1 MTMADKNM
9 FENHD
14 GTREISYM
22 PVQMLPLRVE
32 QEIPVKELLTMLLR
46 QKWSMLAILVVCIA
60 MALGYLFITRPVYT
74 STAYLLPPRSQ
85 DIEELNILDTLAPET
100 PPSPMFTPAKVYEYF
115 LTNLRSRGVKD
126 AFYREKDIALVLKK
140 EAPKDISPARLF
152 EEYFLEK
159 TSLTK
164 AGTDKPKDFYALSMN
179 GHNATQ
185 ITEWVNELVHFASQ
199 QSVQQLIADVRK
211 RIEAEQNS
219 LRHQINGQKAFAR
232 QTRNDRVVQLQEAL
246 RIAHKLNIQ
255 TNQLTKT
262 SVSQTNDPDEGFL
275 YMQGVDSLQTQIEVL
290 LSRKSDDAFAPKL
303 RELEEN
309 LEVLDSISFNPDTL
323 KVARIDMEA
332 VVPEE
337 PVRPNPPLVLLVAA
351 MLGMIIGLAWGLF
364 RSLIVLKKT

>member
-9 FENHD
+9 LENHD

-85 DIEELNILDTLAPET
+85 DIEELNILDTLAPEP
-100 PPSPMFTPAKVYEYF
+100 PPSPMFTPAMVYESF
-115 LTNLRSRGVKD
+115 LTNLRSRGIND
-126 AFYREKDIALVLKK
+126 AFYRENHIAGVLQK

-159 TSLTK
+159 TTLTSK
-164 AGTDKPKDFYALSMN
+164 GKEFYAFSMT

-185 ITEWVNELVHFASQ
+185 ITDWVNEFIHFASKET
-199 QSVQQLIADVRK
+199 VRQLIADVRQ

-219 LRHQINGQKAFAR
+219 IRHQISGQKAFAR
-232 QTRNDRVVQLQEAL
+232 QKRHDRLIQLQEAL
-246 RIAHKLNIQ
+246 HIAQKLNIQ
-255 TNQLTKT
+255 SNQLTKT
-262 SVSQTNDPDEGFL
+262 SGSQSTDPDQRLL
-275 YMQGVDSLQTQIEVL
+275 YMQGVDSLQTQIEIL
-290 LSRKSDDAFAPKL
+290 SSRKSDDAFAPKL
-303 RELEEN
+303 RELEEK
-309 LEVLDSISFNPDTL
+309 LEVLDSISFNPATL
-323 KVARIDMEA
+323 NVTRIDLQA
-332 VVPEE
+332 IVPEE
-337 PVRPNPPLVLLVAA
+337 PVKPNPPLVLLVAA
-351 MLGMIIGLAWGLF
+351 MLGMIIGLSWGLV
-364 RSLIVLKKT
+364 RSRVVLKKT